1 MKIRITENT
10 LRIRLSDSD
19 LNQLVSHTPL
29 SVSLPFGVSE
39 FRITLT
45 TSDNTQTTLVN
56 EEITVAIAT
65 ETLIPWIN
73 SKENSLSTT
82 IAHPN
87 NRTLIVFVEKDYL
100 G

>member
-45 TSDNTQTTLVN
+45 TSDNTQTTLFN

-73 SKENSLSTT
+73 SKENTLSTT

-87 NRTLIVFVEKDYL
+87 NRTLNVFVEKDYL

>member
-19 LNQLVSHTPL
+19 LNQLVRHTPL

-56 EEITVAIAT
+56 EEITVAIST

-73 SKENSLSTT
+73 SKENTLSTT

-87 NRTLIVFVEKDYL
+87 NRTLNVFVEKDYL

>member
-19 LNQLVSHTPL
+19 LNQLVRHTPL

-45 TSDNTQTTLVN
+45 AGYNTQTTLFN

-73 SKENSLSTT
+73 SKENTLSTT

-87 NRTLIVFVEKDYL
+87 NRTLNVFVEKDYL

>member
-19 LNQLVSHTPL
+19 LNQLVRHTPV

-56 EEITVAIAT
+56 KEITVAIAT
-65 ETLIPWIN
+65 ETLVPWIN
-73 SKENSLSTT
+73 SKENTLSTT

-87 NRTLIVFVEKDYL
+87 NRTLNVFVEKDYL

>member
-19 LNQLVSHTPL
+19 LNQLVRHTPL

-87 NRTLIVFVEKDYL
+87 NRTLNVFVEKDYL

>member
-19 LNQLVSHTPL
+19 LNQLASHTPL

-73 SKENSLSTT
+73 SKENTLSTT

-87 NRTLIVFVEKDYL
+87 NRTLNVFVEKDYL

>member
-1 MKIRITENT
+1 MKIRIAENT

-19 LNQLVSHTPL
+19 LNQLVRHTPL

-87 NRTLIVFVEKDYL
+87 NRTLNVFVEKDYL

>member
-56 EEITVAIAT
+56 KEITVAIAT

-73 SKENSLSTT
+73 SKENTLSTT

-87 NRTLIVFVEKDYL
+87 NRTLNVFVEKDYL

>member
-19 LNQLVSHTPL
+19 LNQLVRHTPL

-56 EEITVAIAT
+56 KEITVAIAT

-87 NRTLIVFVEKDYL
+87 NRTLNVFVEKDYL

>member
-19 LNQLVSHTPL
+19 LNQLVRHTPV

-56 EEITVAIAT
+56 KEITVAIAT

-73 SKENSLSTT
+73 SKENTLSTT

-87 NRTLIVFVEKDYL
+87 NRTLNVFVEKDYL

>member
-19 LNQLVSHTPL
+19 LNQLVRHTPL

-73 SKENSLSTT
+73 SKENTLSTT

-87 NRTLIVFVEKDYL
+87 NRTLNVFVEKDYL

>member
-19 LNQLVSHTPL
+19 LNQLVRHTPL

-56 EEITVAIAT
+56 KEITVAIAT
-65 ETLIPWIN
+65 ETLVPWIN
-73 SKENSLSTT
+73 SKENTLSTT

-87 NRTLIVFVEKDYL
+87 NRTLNVFVEKDYL

>member
-29 SVSLPFGVSE
+29 SVSLPFGLSE

-56 EEITVAIAT
+56 KEITVAIAT

-73 SKENSLSTT
+73 SKENTLSTT

-87 NRTLIVFVEKDYL
+87 NRTLNVFVEKDYL

>member
-19 LNQLVSHTPL
+19 LNQLVRHTPV

-73 SKENSLSTT
+73 SKENTLSTT

-87 NRTLIVFVEKDYL
+87 NRTLNVFVEKDYL

>member
-19 LNQLVSHTPL
+19 LNQLASHTPL
-29 SVSLPFGVSE
+29 SVSLPFGVSA

-56 EEITVAIAT
+56 KEITVAIAT

-73 SKENSLSTT
+73 SKENILSTS

-87 NRTLIVFVEKDYL
+87 NRTLNVFVEKDYL

>member
-73 SKENSLSTT
+73 SKENTLSTT

-87 NRTLIVFVEKDYL
+87 NRTLNVFVEKDYL

>member
-87 NRTLIVFVEKDYL
+87 NRTLNVFVEKDYL

>member
-19 LNQLVSHTPL
+19 LNQLVRHTPL

-56 EEITVAIAT
+56 KEITVAIAT

-73 SKENSLSTT
+73 SKENTLSTT

-87 NRTLIVFVEKDYL
+87 NRTLNVFVEKDYL

>member
-73 SKENSLSTT
+73 SKDNTLSTT

-87 NRTLIVFVEKDYL
+87 NRTLNVFVEKDYL

>member
-19 LNQLVSHTPL
+19 LNQLVRHTPL
-29 SVSLPFGVSE
+29 SVSLPFGLSE

-73 SKENSLSTT
+73 SKENTLSTT

-87 NRTLIVFVEKDYL
+87 NRTLNVFVEKDYL

>member
-29 SVSLPFGVSE
+29 SVSLPFGLSE

-73 SKENSLSTT
+73 SKENTLSTT

-87 NRTLIVFVEKDYL
+87 NRTLNVFVEKDYL

>member
-19 LNQLVSHTPL
+19 LNQLVRHTPL
-29 SVSLPFGVSE
+29 SVSLPFGVSA

-73 SKENSLSTT
+73 SKENTLSTT

-87 NRTLIVFVEKDYL
+87 NRTLNVFVEKDYL

>member
-19 LNQLVSHTPL
+19 LNQLVRHTPL

-45 TSDNTQTTLVN
+45 TGDNTQTTLVN
-56 EEITVAIAT
+56 KEITVAIAT

-73 SKENSLSTT
+73 SNENTLSTT

-87 NRTLIVFVEKDYL
+87 NRTLNVFVEKDYL

>member
-1 MKIRITENT
+1 MKIRITENN

-19 LNQLVSHTPL
+19 LNQLVRHTPL

-45 TSDNTQTTLVN
+45 TGDNTQTTLVN
-56 EEITVAIAT
+56 KEITVAIAT

-73 SKENSLSTT
+73 SKENTLSTT

-87 NRTLIVFVEKDYL
+87 NRTLNVFVEKDYL

>member
-19 LNQLVSHTPL
+19 LNQLISHTPL

-73 SKENSLSTT
+73 SKENTLSTT

-87 NRTLIVFVEKDYL
+87 NRTLNVFVEKDYL

>member
-19 LNQLVSHTPL
+19 LNQLVRHTPL

-65 ETLIPWIN
+65 ET
-73 SKENSLSTT
+73 
-82 IAHPN
+82 
-87 NRTLIVFVEKDYL
+87 
-100 G
+100 

>member
-1 MKIRITENT
+1 MKIRIAENT

-19 LNQLVSHTPL
+19 LNQLVRHTPL

-56 EEITVAIAT
+56 KEITVAIAT

-73 SKENSLSTT
+73 SKENTLSTT

-87 NRTLIVFVEKDYL
+87 NRTLNVFVEKDYL

>member
-1 MKIRITENT
+1 MKIRITENN

-19 LNQLVSHTPL
+19 LNQLVRHTPL

-45 TSDNTQTTLVN
+45 TGDNTQTTLVN
-56 EEITVAIAT
+56 KEITVAIAT

-87 NRTLIVFVEKDYL
+87 NRTLNVFVEKDYL

>member
-19 LNQLVSHTPL
+19 LNQLVNHTPL
-29 SVSLPFGVSE
+29 SVSLPFGISE

-45 TSDNTQTTLVN
+45 TSDNTQTTLAK
-56 EEITVAIAT
+56 EEITVAIAP

-73 SKENSLSTT
+73 SQENSLSTT

-87 NRTLIVFVEKDYL
+87 NRTLNVIVEKDYL

>member
-19 LNQLVSHTPL
+19 LNQLVRHTPL

-45 TSDNTQTTLVN
+45 TSDNTQTTLFN

-73 SKENSLSTT
+73 SKENTLSTT

-87 NRTLIVFVEKDYL
+87 NRTLNVFVEKDYL

>member
-73 SKENSLSTT
+73 SKEKTLSTT

-87 NRTLIVFVEKDYL
+87 NRTLNVFVEKDYL